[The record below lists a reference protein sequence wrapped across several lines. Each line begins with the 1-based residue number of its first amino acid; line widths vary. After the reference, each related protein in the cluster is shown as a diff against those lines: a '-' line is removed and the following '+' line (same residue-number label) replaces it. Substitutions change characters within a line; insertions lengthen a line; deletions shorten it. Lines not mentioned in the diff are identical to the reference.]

1 MKSTLVLAGVRLGL
15 TTFSESATC
24 AGAEMLGDP
33 AFDAIDNFVETGT
46 RAVRCFLPLYR
57 VRRPAAGSRPSLRC
71 IAGAPPRRMPCWATC
86 QPSVATCL
94 VS

>member
-33 AFDAIDNFVETGT
+33 EFDAIDKFIETGM
-46 RAVRCFLPLYR
+46 RAVGRFRQLFR
-57 VRRPAAGSRPSLRC
+57 VRRPAAGTGDRGDLRF
-71 IAGAPPRRMPCWATC
+71 AT
-86 QPSVATCL
+86 SGTCGPQTGL
-94 VS
+94 A